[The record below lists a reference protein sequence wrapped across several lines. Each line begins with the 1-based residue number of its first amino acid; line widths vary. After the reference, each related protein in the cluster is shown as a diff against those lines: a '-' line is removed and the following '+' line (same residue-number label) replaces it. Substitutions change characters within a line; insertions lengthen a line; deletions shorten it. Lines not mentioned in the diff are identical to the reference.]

1 MSPTAERLLRRME
14 IRQALC
20 KRPMASTAPAAA
32 TAPTAEGGL
41 MSPEE
46 LDALFAKS
54 RQRRVERQKLSA
66 RKGWPHMDNNFSR
79 ARHCAVRKAAAGA
92 FFSGASGSLVTFIS
106 RRVSA

>member
-14 IRQALC
+14 IRQGLS
-20 KRPMASTAPAAA
+20 KRPKASTAPA

-54 RQRRVERQKLSA
+54 RQQRLERQKLSA
-66 RKGWPHMDNNFSR
+66 RKG
-79 ARHCAVRKAAAGA
+79 
-92 FFSGASGSLVTFIS
+92 
-106 RRVSA
+106 